1 LLWLWYRPAVVAPI
15 PPLDGELPYG
25 AGAAIK
31 KKKEKKGRE
40 KKRKGQ
46 MNAQRLVRD
55 LFWQRRQTLCTL
67 QHSLRS

>member
-1 LLWLWYRPAVVAPI
+1 MLWLWYRPAVVAPI

-40 KKRKGQ
+40 KKRS
-46 MNAQRLVRD
+46 D
-55 LFWQRRQTLCTL
+55 ECTASSEGFVL
-67 QHSLRS
+67 AEEADTMHTATFFEVMT